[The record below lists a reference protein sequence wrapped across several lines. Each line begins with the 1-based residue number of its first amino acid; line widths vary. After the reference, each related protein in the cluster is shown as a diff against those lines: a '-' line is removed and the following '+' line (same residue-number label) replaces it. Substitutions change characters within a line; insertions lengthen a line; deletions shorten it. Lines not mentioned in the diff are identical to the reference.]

1 MVFLVN
7 KKLICIAFLAL
18 SSVDV
23 TSAQDSEDPDSQTTE
38 EPEEAP
44 TAMPILSGVTAPTD
58 MPILSGVGTP
68 TEDPTTAPTALEPP
82 RGGNVDENGCI
93 SSAGYSWCPSL
104 DECIRS
110 FETDCPSAAPTD
122 SPILPGSDRDE
133 NGCIPSAGYSW
144 CDPLKECIKSWE
156 TDCPGTT
163 TPSPT
168 KSPIQDSTS
177 SPTESPTEGPTAP
190 TSDEGVSCVDPS
202 TYNPTFT
209 PQCINVGSGGYTCKN
224 VRLGGTPDY
233 RCVAPAPT
241 SSPTEVNRP
250 APGSDR
256 DENGCIPSAGYSWC
270 DPLKE
275 CIKSWETDC
284 PGTTTPSPTK
294 SPTKGPTRSPTA
306 APVNRPA
313 PGSDVDE
320 NGCKSSAGYS
330 WCASLEECIRNF
342 ETDCPAPTAKP
353 TLGGVP
359 APSAKPTLGGV
370 PAPPVVAECSAYES
384 CRESELEGNCCPT
397 DEVRSSNCSSS
408 YNDCG
413 QSFNTTSFFCYH
425 YLLFIIITSTNTI
438 ACFEF
443 FCFFRIAEC
452 LLMAKLFRVTC

>member
-23 TSAQDSEDPDSQTTE
+23 TFAQDSAAPIE
-38 EPEEAP
+38 EEAP
-44 TAMPILSGVTAPTD
+44 TAMPILSGV
-58 MPILSGVGTP
+58 STP
-68 TEDPTTAPTALEPP
+68 TEAPTEMAILN
-82 RGGNVDENGCI
+82 GDVDENGCI
-93 SSAGYSWCPSL
+93 PSAGYSWCPSL
-104 DECIRS
+104 EECIRS

-168 KSPIQDSTS
+168 KSASKDPTS
-177 SPTESPTEGPTAP
+177 SPTTSPTEGPTAP

-241 SSPTEVNRP
+241 SSPT
-250 APGSDR
+250 D
-256 DENGCIPSAGYSWC
+256 
-270 DPLKE
+270 
-275 CIKSWETDC
+275 
-284 PGTTTPSPTK
+284 
-294 SPTKGPTRSPTA
+294 

-313 PGSDVDE
+313 PGSDRDE

-330 WCASLEECIRNF
+330 WCASLDECIRNF
-342 ETDCPAPTAKP
+342 ETDCPDTTPSPTAKP
-353 TLGGVP
+353 TPKPTISGLP

-397 DEVRSSNCSSS
+397 DEGDMLGCCSGIDPETPVVAPTLPPAPPTTTEFPFTALPTAGGSSS
-408 YNDCG
+408 V
-413 QSFNTTSFFCYH
+413 SSITTVS
-425 YLLFIIITSTNTI
+425 TI
-438 ACFEF
+438 A
-443 FCFFRIAEC
+443 AAVAVAVAA
-452 LLMAKLFRVTC
+452 LL

>member
-7 KKLICIAFLAL
+7 KKLICVAFLAL

-168 KSPIQDSTS
+168 KSP
-177 SPTESPTEGPTAP
+177 
-190 TSDEGVSCVDPS
+190 
-202 TYNPTFT
+202 
-209 PQCINVGSGGYTCKN
+209 
-224 VRLGGTPDY
+224 
-233 RCVAPAPT
+233 
-241 SSPTEVNRP
+241 
-250 APGSDR
+250 
-256 DENGCIPSAGYSWC
+256 
-270 DPLKE
+270 
-275 CIKSWETDC
+275 
-284 PGTTTPSPTK
+284 
-294 SPTKGPTRSPTA
+294 TKGPTRSPTA

-342 ETDCPAPTAKP
+342 ETDCPAPTAKPTSRP

-413 QSFNTTSFFCYH
+413 QSFITTSFFCYH

-452 LLMAKLFRVTC
+452 LLMA